1 MCGIVG
7 VYHFDKEFAVRE
19 SDLVAMAD
27 AIVHR
32 GPDDSGYYV
41 RGNVGLAMRR
51 LSIIDLAGG
60 HQPIFSADKSKA
72 IVFNGELYNYREQA
86 RTLDARGYVRS
97 TNSDTEVTLGL
108 YNEFG
113 IGSLDRLNGM
123 FGFAIHDQATNQL
136 HIVRDRIGIKPLY
149 YYRDAEKIV
158 FASEIK
164 AILKYPGVR
173 ASLDTDSLP
182 AYFKYGFTPAPRT
195 LFAGISKLPPAHR
208 MQIQD
213 NTVAIERY
221 WQVSFAD
228 KFRLSEAAL
237 LEQLDELLSNAVELQ
252 MIADVP
258 LGAFL
263 SGGLDSSG
271 IVHLMRENGADPIKT
286 YSIGFENEYGMH
298 DESAD
303 AAVFARDYA
312 TEHHAI
318 LATPDVE
325 SLIPRLVGMLDEP
338 LADSSFVVTYLVSQ
352 LAAETVKVILSG
364 VGGDEIFG
372 GYRRYLFS
380 SLDRYYRFLP
390 SSVRER
396 LLPAL
401 AQRIPADRNNP
412 LLNNLRLAK
421 SYLANGGG
429 APLERYTG
437 YLSLLT
443 NDRIDDYLVGGA
455 AGGFEWLNAEF
466 DASDA
471 EHVLDQVMYFD
482 LKHSLPEQLL
492 MLTDKMTMAESLE
505 ARVPYLDH
513 RLVEMLARTPPKFRV
528 KGFKLRYLQKQYL
541 KGRIPDYVLSRKKKG
556 FGAPFGGWIRGSL
569 NTMVRDYLSEDRIRS
584 QGLFNPEVLSGAV
597 DEHMSKREDRTD
609 FILANLSFQIWMDQY
624 LSGTASATN

>member
-7 VYHFDKEFAVRE
+7 AYHFDRNFTVRE
-19 SDLVAMAD
+19 RDLVAMAD

-32 GPDDSGYYV
+32 GPDDAGYYV
-41 RGNVGLAMRR
+41 QGNVGLAMRR
-51 LSIIDLAGG
+51 LSIIDLEGG

-86 RTLDARGYVRS
+86 RTLDARGYVR
-97 TNSDTEVTLGL
+97 TTRSDTEVTLGL

-113 IGSLDRLNGM
+113 IDSLERLNGM
-123 FGFAIHDQATNQL
+123 FGFAIHDQGANQL

-173 ASLDTDSLP
+173 AALDTDTLP

-208 MQIQD
+208 MQLD
-213 NTVAIERY
+213 GRDVRIERY

-228 KFRLSEAAL
+228 KLRLSESAL

-303 AAVFARDYA
+303 AAVFARDYK
-312 TEHHAI
+312 TDHHAI

-380 SLDRYYRFLP
+380 SLDRYYGFLP
-390 SSVRER
+390 RIARER
-396 LLPAL
+396 MLPAL

-421 SYLANGGG
+421 SYLSNAGG

-443 NDRIDDYLVGGA
+443 DDRIDDYLVGGA
-455 AGGFEWLNAEF
+455 AGGFEWLGTEF
-466 DASDA
+466 DGSDA
-471 EHVLDQVMYFD
+471 EHVLDKVMYFD

-513 RLVEMLARTPPKFRV
+513 RLVELLARTPPKFRV
-528 KGFKLRYLQKQYL
+528 RGMQLRYLQKQYL
-541 KGRIPDYVLSRKKKG
+541 RGRIPDYVLGRKKKG

-569 NTMVRDYLSEDRIRS
+569 KSMVHDYLSEDRIRR
-584 QGLFNPEVLSGAV
+584 QGLFNPEVLHSAV

-609 FILANLSFQIWMDQY
+609 FILANLSFQIWFDQY
-624 LSGTASATN
+624 LSGAGGSDG